1 MLVFGTEMEL
11 ITFIFVLFE
20 CLIFFFQFIYYLC
33 RPQDKKRLLYL
44 ILLFLLLFYNV
55 GANIFPDQHIP
66 LPIIFQNIIAY
77 SSGFLMACYLPY
89 YFYKVYNLQKLRFL
103 ALYGVLLFVALPFV
117 AFFLIG
123 YSLDGDIDKASE
135 RGLFIPMLYGAY
147 FVFAIF
153 KELFKKLRENINS
166 ENIISTVIV
175 CCAVLPW
182 SILPVVVY
190 MDSSQT
196 IEVLVCNTGFCI
208 MTIIFIRQS
217 IIESKA
223 EYKLLQEMNKA
234 NLIQEE
240 RYEQN
245 CKFYNLTTRETG
257 IVKLID
263 KGLKYK
269 SIAEELFIS
278 ERTVSKHV
286 QNIFIKV
293 GVSNKVELINKLN
306 E

>member
-20 CLIFFFQFIYYLC
+20 CLIFFFQFIYYLF
-33 RPQDKKRLLYL
+33 RPQDKKRLYYL
-44 ILLFLLLFYNV
+44 ILLFLLLIYNF
-55 GANIFPDQHIP
+55 GANLFPDERIP
-66 LPIIFQNIIAY
+66 LPVILQNIIAY
-77 SSGFLMACYLPY
+77 SSGFLMAAYIPY
-89 YFYKVYNLQKLRFL
+89 YFYKVYDLKKLRFL
-103 ALYGVLLFVALPFV
+103 AYYGTLLFIIAPFIL
-117 AFFLIG
+117 FFIIG
-123 YSLDGDIDKASE
+123 YSLDGDLDNASQ
-135 RGLFIPMLYGAY
+135 RGLFIPMLYGGY
-147 FVFAIF
+147 FVCAIF
-153 KELFKKLRENINS
+153 REVYKKLKENVNS
-166 ENIISTVIV
+166 ENIINAVIV

-182 SILPVVVY
+182 SILPVIVY
-190 MDSSQT
+190 MDCSQT
-196 IEVLVCNTGFCI
+196 VEVLVCNSGFCI

-217 IIESKA
+217 IKESKA
-223 EYKLLQEMNKA
+223 EYKLLQEMNKGQ
-234 NLIQEE
+234 IKQEE
-240 RYEQN
+240 RYELN
-245 CKFYNLTTRETG
+245 CKTYNLTARETG

-293 GVSNKVELINKLN
+293 GVSNKVELIKKIN

>member
-11 ITFIFVLFE
+11 LTFVFVLFE
-20 CLIFFFQFIYYLC
+20 CLILFFQFIYYLS

-44 ILLFLLLFYNV
+44 ILLLLLLGYNV
-55 GANIFPDQHIP
+55 GANLLPDPHIP

-77 SSGFLMACYLPY
+77 GSGFLMAAYIPY
-89 YFYKVYNLQKLRFL
+89 YFYKAYDLHKLRFL
-103 ALYGVLLFVALPFV
+103 ALYGTLIFIILPFLI
-117 AFFLIG
+117 FLVIG
-123 YSLDGDIDKASE
+123 YSMDGDIDKASQ
-135 RGLFIPMLYGAY
+135 RGLFIPMLYGGY
-147 FVFAIF
+147 FVFVIF
-153 KELFKKLRENINS
+153 KEVYEKLRENVNS
-166 ENIISTVIV
+166 ENIIHAVIV

-182 SILPVVVY
+182 SILPVIVY
-190 MDSSQT
+190 LDSSQ
-196 IEVLVCNTGFCI
+196 IVEVLVCNSGFCI
-208 MTIIFIRQS
+208 MTLIYIRQS
-217 IIESKA
+217 IKGSKA
-223 EYKLLQEMNKA
+223 EYKLLQEMNTVMVM
-234 NLIQEE
+234 QEE
-240 RYEQN
+240 SYELN
-245 CKFYNLTTRETG
+245 CKLYNLTARETG

-306 E
+306 A

>member
-20 CLIFFFQFIYYLC
+20 SLIFFFQFIYYLS

-44 ILLFLLLFYNV
+44 ILLLLLLFYNV
-55 GANIFPDQHIP
+55 GANLLPDPNIP
-66 LPIIFQNIIAY
+66 LPVILQNIIAY
-77 SSGFLMACYLPY
+77 SSGFMMAAYIPY
-89 YFYKVYNLQKLRFL
+89 YFYKAYDLQKLRFQ
-103 ALYGVLLFVALPFV
+103 AKYGIFLFIILPFII
-117 AFFLIG
+117 FFVIG
-123 YSLDGDIDKASE
+123 YTLDGNLTHARD
-135 RGLFIPMLYGAY
+135 RGLFIPMLYGGY
-147 FVFAIF
+147 FVYIIF
-153 KELFKKLRENINS
+153 KEVYKKLRENVNS
-166 ENIISTVIV
+166 ENIINAVIV

-182 SILPVVVY
+182 SVVPVVVY
-190 MDSSQT
+190 LDSSQLV
-196 IEVLVCNTGFCI
+196 EVLVCNTGFCI

-217 IIESKA
+217 IKDSKA
-223 EYKLLQEMNKA
+223 EYKLLLEMNKGQ
-234 NLIQEE
+234 LLQGE
-240 RYEQN
+240 RYELN
-245 CKFYNLTTRETG
+245 CKRYNLTARETG